1 MGDYLAGIQ
10 EKMGQHEQCKSQVNG
25 KHRMVMRRIGLI
37 VNPVAGIGGRVG
49 LKGSDGCAIQKQAR
63 ALGAI
68 PQASQKAKQALE
80 ELRPHQDDLEVIT
93 CPGEMGATSTLESG
107 FTPRVIGSIR
117 PGHTTPDDT
126 QRAAQQMMMLGVE
139 LLLFAGGDGTARD
152 IYVVIGTQLPVLGI
166 PAGVKIHSGVF
177 AASPVRAGELAVL
190 YLVGKQVALREVEVV
205 DIDEQAVRQGMLEA
219 KLFGYLQVPYERRMI
234 PGLKCA
240 SPPGEATAIE
250 AIAIDII
257 EQFEADCLYILGP
270 GTTIRGITTKLG
282 LEKTL
287 LGVDVI
293 QNQKLV
299 AADVNEAK
307 LLDLI
312 EGQKARIIITPI
324 GGQGF
329 LFGRGNQQ
337 ISPQV
342 IARIG
347 KENLIV
353 VSTAEKI
360 YALNGRPLLVDTGDA
375 RIDRILQGYIRVAT
389 GYGETLMYKVSS

>member
-1 MGDYLAGIQ
+1 MA
-10 EKMGQHEQCKSQVNG
+10 K
-25 KHRMVMRRIGLI
+25 RRIGLI

-49 LKGSDGCAIQKQAR
+49 LKGSDGRAIQKQAR

-68 PQASQKAKQALE
+68 PQAFQKAKQALKK
-80 ELRPHQDDLEVIT
+80 LRPHRDDLEIIT
-93 CPGEMGATSTLESG
+93 YPGEMGATSALESG
-107 FTPRVIGSIR
+107 FTPREIGSIQ

-126 QRAAQQMMMLGVE
+126 QRAAQQMMLCGAE

-152 IYVVIGTQLPVLGI
+152 IYAAIGTQLPVLGI

-190 YLVGKQVALREVEVV
+190 YLVGKQIELREAEIM
-205 DIDEQAVRQGMLEA
+205 DIDEEMVRQGTLEA
-219 KLFGYLQVPYERRMI
+219 KLFGYLRIPYERRMI

-240 SPPGEATAIE
+240 SSSGEATAIE

-257 EQFEADCLYILGP
+257 EQFEEDCLYILGP
-270 GTTIRGITTKLG
+270 GTTIRGIAARLE

-299 AADVNEAK
+299 DTDVNEAE

-312 EGQKARIIITPI
+312 EGQKARIIVTPI

-342 IARIG
+342 IAKVG
-347 KENLIV
+347 KQNLIV

-375 RIDRILQGYIRVAT
+375 RIDRILQGYIRVVT
-389 GYGETLMYKVSS
+389 GYGETLMYKVSF